1 MEGNMRKREELSNR
15 ITQLVDE
22 LPLFP
27 TDIDG
32 LLSAAVKPS
41 EDGVELL
48 RLIESDPKL
57 SGELLNLS
65 RSYFGRAEEF
75 ETVRD
80 VVNQVGLQPLVQL
93 IGISYAKST
102 IKEEF
107 AALKYLDE
115 YIDHAEEIS
124 ICCRILCEITDL
136 PRSECEMYALAGL
149 VHDVGRLAI
158 LAGSNRTSAHVLGT
172 LWDKMA
178 SIVHDEQAALG
189 TNHCEVGTLICKK
202 WNLSAVIQEGVSRHH
217 TPLIDGDFSFL
228 GGLIFIS
235 HFLSFSDPSGDIIST
250 ALPDELFEELNL
262 SRADFDKA
270 KEVYNSRT
278 QHDTR

>member
-1 MEGNMRKREELSNR
+1 MKNRKELSNR
-15 ITQLVDE
+15 IMQLVDE

-48 RLIESDPKL
+48 RLIESEPKL
-57 SGELLNLS
+57 RDELLNLS
-65 RSYFGRAEEF
+65 RSYFGKAEEF

-80 VVNQVGLQPLVQL
+80 VVEQVGLQPLVQL

-107 AALKYLDE
+107 AALTYLDE

-124 ICCRILCEITDL
+124 IGCRIIAEIIEL
-136 PRSECEMYALAGL
+136 PRNDCEMYALAGL

-178 SIVHDEQAALG
+178 SIVHDEQAAVG
-189 TNHCEVGTLICKK
+189 TNHCDVGTLICKK
-202 WNLSAVIQEGVSRHH
+202 WNLSPVIYEGVSRHH
-217 TPLIDGDFSFL
+217 TPLIDGDFSFP
-228 GGLIFIS
+228 GGIIFVS
-235 HFLSFSDPSGDIIST
+235 HFVSTSDPSGDIIST
-250 ALPDELFEELNL
+250 AFPHELFDRLNL
-262 SRADFDKA
+262 STAGFEKA
-270 KEVYNSRT
+270 KEVYKSRT
-278 QHDTR
+278 QPDTG